1 MAFWALVQ
9 DNVMTNVVIMPD
21 GQPGPAGYTFING
34 FHASPGWGYVDGV
47 VIAPPPSEPDDTPID
62 LEARVAQLEAI
73 IASLTG

>member
-9 DNVMTNVVIMPD
+9 DNVMNNVVIMPD

-47 VIAPPPSEPDDTPID
+47 VVPPPPPELGDAPID